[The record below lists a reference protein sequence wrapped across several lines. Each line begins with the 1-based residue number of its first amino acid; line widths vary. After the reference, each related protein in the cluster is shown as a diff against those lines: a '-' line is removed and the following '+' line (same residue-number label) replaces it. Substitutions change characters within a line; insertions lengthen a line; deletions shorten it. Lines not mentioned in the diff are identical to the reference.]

1 MERQKTYWLFLAP
14 VAAGVLSIRLCVRAH
29 FMAFSLA
36 ETAARP
42 IAPGFLAFWGMFLSV
57 GLWCGLILLSCVFF
71 SMGRNRE
78 AVSLKGAGIFCG
90 AAAAGLALF
99 TAACLAPTGRPTWSR
114 RRAGRFSPLCKG
126 KRRKGL
132 DFRFSG

>member
-29 FMAFSLA
+29 
-36 ETAARP
+36 
-42 IAPGFLAFWGMFLSV
+42 FLAFWGMFLSV

-99 TAACLAPTGRPTWSR
+99 TAACLGAHGQAYLVPAACGAFFP
-114 RRAGRFSPLCKG
+114 AL
-126 KRRKGL
+126 
-132 DFRFSG
+132 

>member
-1 MERQKTYWLFLAP
+1 MERQKTDWLFLAP

-99 TAACLAPTGRPTWSR
+99 TAACLGAHGQAYLVPAACGAFFP
-114 RRAGRFSPLCKG
+114 AL
-126 KRRKGL
+126 
-132 DFRFSG
+132 